1 MYSGKETKNCN
12 QGLDSNIIDHYEQY
26 DLENHLKYF
35 KNSKCI
41 NESLNKSYQIVKQ
54 PHILDNAD
62 FYNTMRQLNKEQAR
76 IVKDVLSKK
85 ICQPD
90 KPI

>member
-1 MYSGKETKNCN
+1 M
-12 QGLDSNIIDHYEQY
+12 
-26 DLENHLKYF
+26 ENDLKYF

-41 NESLNKSYQIVKQ
+41 DQSLKNPYQIVKQ

-85 ICQPD
+85 ICQPN
-90 KPI
+90 KPIWLFLTRGVGTNKHSLQKQYVNH